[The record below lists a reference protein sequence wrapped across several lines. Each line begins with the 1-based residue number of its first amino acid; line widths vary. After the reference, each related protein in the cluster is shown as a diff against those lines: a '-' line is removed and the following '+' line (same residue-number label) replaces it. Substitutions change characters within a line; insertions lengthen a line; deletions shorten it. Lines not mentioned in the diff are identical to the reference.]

1 MKLIIGTIMISLA
14 VFMFCFVLL
23 SVRNPRQH
31 WWTSDNWVA
40 NFHAIV
46 IVSLAV
52 AGFLTL
58 CSALLT
64 FADSIDLVSVPIS
77 AVILAATV
85 IGVRALKIRERLA
98 EFEMRSAH
106 VPPETGPADGPK
118 KEGAL
123 PDIHKFAA

>member
-52 AGFLTL
+52 AGFATL

-64 FADSIDLVSVPIS
+64 FADSIDLQSVLIS
-77 AVILAATV
+77 AVTFAATV
-85 IGVRALKIRERLA
+85 IGVKALKINEKIA
-98 EFEMRSAH
+98 EFDKRSAYM
-106 VPPETGPADGPK
+106 PPEIVSANNPK
-118 KEGAL
+118 EEGH
-123 PDIHKFAA
+123 ISNTSKIAA